1 MSKNKTKT
9 RSGTLAIKWL
19 SRPLLWMSVSVLRSH
34 LSPCSVTHEQ
44 SSPGDKDGI
53 SVSLAMLN
61 CTPEAGLA
69 VDTVEGPYP
78 YNGDW
83 PWVLW
88 GDQPATWWQADYIKS
103 LSLWNWVTSR
113 FYWKIYSLR
122 KWICLPCPQCFPLDS
137 HDCYIH
143 RRVFPHSFA
152 SELKPAEF
160 PF

>member
-19 SRPLLWMSVSVLRSH
+19 SRPLLWMFVSILCSH
-34 LSPCSVTHEQ
+34 LSPCSVTDEQ

-53 SVSLAMLN
+53 SMSLAMLN

-69 VDTVEGPYP
+69 VDSVECPYP
-78 YNGDW
+78 NNGDW

-88 GDQPATWWQADYIKS
+88 GDQPASWWQADYFKS
-103 LSLWNWVTSR
+103 LSLSNWVTSR
-113 FYWKIYSLR
+113 FYWKMHLLR
-122 KWICLPCPQCFPLDS
+122 KWICSPCPQCFLPDS

-143 RRVFPHSFA
+143 RHGFPHSFA